1 LQGNNLQNSISDA
14 IIAGELMP
22 VKYSTQ
28 MESKA
33 VQEEKDNA

>member
-1 LQGNNLQNSISDA
+1 
-14 IIAGELMP
+14 MP

-33 VQEEKDNA
+33 VQEEKDNAWAEESHSKKVELGRIL